1 MALPSASPRVKPL
14 RIVNC
19 EHSPLFKSYI
29 FSFLSSLGNGE
40 RHRFRHWCKGVI
52 PRAKLEVDVANDGD
66 VLKLIELLQDAN
78 VLSFTDMSFLEQFLS
93 SIRRH
98 DLMEQLKLA
107 ELRIAVDVVLEAF
120 SRATSLSEDVC
131 DLSLHGDIITFLVA
145 TRERSHEL
153 ISQVV
158 GELKQA
164 DSALE
169 IVGILGEVLEEC
181 QQWSTVTA
189 LLAIVGEL
197 FPTISDSEKQV
208 YVTVFAGLIHKLG
221 GLVSICKRFCGWS

>member
-1 MALPSASPRVKPL
+1 
-14 RIVNC
+14 
-19 EHSPLFKSYI
+19 
-29 FSFLSSLGNGE
+29 
-40 RHRFRHWCKGVI
+40 
-52 PRAKLEVDVANDGD
+52 VDVANDGD

-164 DSALE
+164 DSDLE

-221 GLVSICKRFCGWS
+221 GLRAFEVFIRKKRKVTSNGCALSAVEESVKENIKLIGHQVDDMQSST